1 MRAIVGLLLV
11 LVAASIAL
19 NKWDDR
25 VYSARVA
32 ALQDSLAVARAE
44 TARRDTIYVR
54 DTVRYAVQRT
64 RWDTARIT
72 DTVTVDSIVYVNR
85 DVADSTVKA
94 CDDALASCGSLV
106 LGLRSELATTN
117 DLLALERKRPRP
129 PRCGLYA
136 GYGLAATISGD
147 FSHGVQVGA
156 GCRLWP

>member
-1 MRAIVGLLLV
+1 MRARLALL
-11 LVAASIAL
+11 AL
-19 NKWDDR
+19 LFVVVVSVDRWEDR
-25 VYSARVA
+25 VYSAKLA
-32 ALQDSLAVARAE
+32 ALTDSLNVARAE

-54 DTVRYAVQRT
+54 DTVRYRETRV
-64 RWDTARIT
+64 RWDSVRVT
-72 DTVTVDSIVYVNR
+72 DTVVVDSVVYVNR